1 MTNMDK
7 LIPLEVSIHHHQ
19 QELKRQKQREELKQ
33 KLVDQQFTGDPA
45 TFERGSAFADDY
57 ISSAYQQ
64 VKTNNA
70 RMKDNLVHA
79 TSSAPYHRRN
89 KVRSKI

>member
-1 MTNMDK
+1 MDK

-19 QELKRQKQREELKQ
+19 QELKRQKQREQFKQ
-33 KLVDQQFTGDPA
+33 KLVDKHFTDDPA

-70 RMKDNLVHA
+70 RMKDNLIHA
-79 TSSAPYHRRN
+79 TSSTPYHRRN

>member
-1 MTNMDK
+1 MDK
-7 LIPLEVSIHHHQ
+7 LIPLEVSIRNHQ
-19 QELKRQKQREELKQ
+19 LEQKRQKQREQFKQ

-57 ISSAYQQ
+57 ISLAYQQ

>member
-1 MTNMDK
+1 MDK

-64 VKTNNA
+64 VKPGLPRWITKLMTCLGGSAIRINA
-70 RMKDNLVHA
+70 IH
-79 TSSAPYHRRN
+79 TS
-89 KVRSKI
+89 

>member
-1 MTNMDK
+1 MDK

-19 QELKRQKQREELKQ
+19 QELKRQKQREQFKQ
-33 KLVDQQFTGDPA
+33 KLVDKHFTDDPA
-45 TFERGSAFADDY
+45 TFERGNAFADDY

-70 RMKDNLVHA
+70 RMKDNLIHA